1 MEPLR
6 STRARARPAG
16 DGAFRRA
23 LNSECMLRRLVVAVA
38 LFVLLGAVPTG
49 SVYVT
54 TLPSGADVWI
64 DGTYAGRSPLVLGGL
79 AAGRH
84 TVSLTKTAWSPL
96 QLEVSVVAGQTTLS
110 STKLEPA
117 RSGGF
122 KPPGTLALHGVQA
135 DAAFVDGVVATPSKD
150 GTYPVP
156 AGTHVLELRTPRG
169 RLTRTVTVW
178 PQTRTDVVIQP
189 DVQPP
194 RPSVVAPAEDYVPRS
209 AIRIAGERV
218 VIRYGG
224 HELVGRLGVTSYRLD
239 GKTVE
244 YAEAPTMIGP
254 RLYLPLDLLTTL
266 SR

>member
-1 MEPLR
+1 MTAQA
-6 STRARARPAG
+6 SI
-16 DGAFRRA
+16 D
-23 LNSECMLRRLVVAVA
+23 MLRRLAAVVACLVCLA
-38 LFVLLGAVPTG
+38 AVPTG
-49 SVYVT
+49 SLYVT

-64 DGTYAGRSPLVLGGL
+64 DGTYAGRSPLVLSGL

-84 TVSLTKTAWSPL
+84 SVSLTKTGWNPL
-96 QLEVSVVAGQTTLS
+96 QLEVSVVASQTALS
-110 STKLEPA
+110 STKLDPA
-117 RSGGF
+117 RAGGF
-122 KPPGTLALHGVQA
+122 RLPGSIAIHGVQA
-135 DAAFVDGVVATPSKD
+135 DAAFVDGVVATPGKD

-156 AGTHVLELRTPRG
+156 AGTHELAVRTARG
-169 RLTRTVTVW
+169 RFTRTVTVW

-209 AIRIAGERV
+209 AIRLAGDKV

-224 HELVGRLGVTSYRLD
+224 HELVGRLGTTSYRLD

-244 YAEAPTMIGP
+244 YGEAPTMIGP

-266 SR
+266 SSGTR